1 MAKICPKD
9 QENMP
14 SASIRDLYSFN
25 ILVTLFEQ
33 VVIHGHITLM
43 EKQKNEYVYKCEIGI
58 HSEGS

>member
-14 SASIRDLYSFN
+14 LVSIRDLSSFN

-33 VVIHGHITLM
+33 VVIHGHLTLM
-43 EKQKNEYVYKCEIGI
+43 EKQKNEYV
-58 HSEGS
+58 